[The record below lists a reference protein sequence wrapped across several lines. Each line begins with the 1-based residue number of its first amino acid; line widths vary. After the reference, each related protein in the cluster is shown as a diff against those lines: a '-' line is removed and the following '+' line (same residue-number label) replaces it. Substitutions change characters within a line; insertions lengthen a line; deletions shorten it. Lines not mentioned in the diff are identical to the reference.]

1 MILSSGRKSKKG
13 IKKIQATGEVLTARA
28 GLGFVS
34 QYIESQEWLMEM
46 LQCCDWKG
54 SRKGLHSG
62 EQLRQFMLNCIDGT
76 ATHLSVF
83 DERCADPSYALLIGA
98 DKLLSTSSAKRMLAH
113 TKPRTIRRM
122 IEMFFMKRLKKE
134 KAPYIKLDLDTVVF
148 ENDSSQTRE
157 GCSVTYKRVKGF
169 QPLMIKWNGY
179 VVAAQFRE
187 GKAHSNHGDDAL
199 NMISHVVSVVRKAV
213 SVPIVLTADGGFFD
227 QEIMKCCEKLKVGY
241 IIGGKQYKNLRERVQ
256 SIPEDEFSIFRR
268 DDDSLHEWYYTE
280 FMDKRDNWD
289 TERRLVV
296 TQLRSIGDQMIIPGM
311 GRMSLSYTNLGTDP
325 ELMRSFEDA
334 GVDYLAQT
342 ENIIMLAHNRGEDE
356 LAHRHIKD
364 FATRE
369 QFPCKDFDM
378 NRAYFE
384 IMILAFNLYES
395 FKRDCLDGVIPA
407 TSYPEKF
414 RRKFIDTA
422 GRIVKT
428 ARRTILAIPKIVM
441 EQLSLEEV
449 WQKAVVPA

>member
-83 DERCADPSYALLIGA
+83 DERCADPSYAPLIGA

-169 QPLMIKWNGY
+169 QPLMMKWNGY

-199 NMISHVVSVVRKAV
+199 NMIS
-213 SVPIVLTADGGFFD
+213 
-227 QEIMKCCEKLKVGY
+227 
-241 IIGGKQYKNLRERVQ
+241 
-256 SIPEDEFSIFRR
+256 
-268 DDDSLHEWYYTE
+268 
-280 FMDKRDNWD
+280 
-289 TERRLVV
+289 
-296 TQLRSIGDQMIIPGM
+296 
-311 GRMSLSYTNLGTDP
+311 
-325 ELMRSFEDA
+325 
-334 GVDYLAQT
+334 
-342 ENIIMLAHNRGEDE
+342 
-356 LAHRHIKD
+356 
-364 FATRE
+364 
-369 QFPCKDFDM
+369 
-378 NRAYFE
+378 
-384 IMILAFNLYES
+384 FN
-395 FKRDCLDGVIPA
+395 G
-407 TSYPEKF
+407 
-414 RRKFIDTA
+414 
-422 GRIVKT
+422 
-428 ARRTILAIPKIVM
+428 
-441 EQLSLEEV
+441 
-449 WQKAVVPA
+449 